1 MKRENSNSDVQLE
14 AERIIGNLL
23 SEHLNIDLEFNKKIF
38 LGQTHVI
45 VDAYS
50 KSASLVGEIFAHIG
64 KLKVAQ
70 QSKVQN
76 DILKM
81 IYIDSK
87 TGVQHRK
94 LIVVC
99 DNDLFDQLHN
109 GSWKSDVIKEFGIEV
124 IKIQIPPE
132 IRDKIIKAQ
141 CKQNLMV

>member
-23 SEHLNIDLEFNKKIF
+23 SEYLNINLEFNKKII

-50 KSASLVGEIFAHIG
+50 KLESILGEIFAHIG

-81 IYIDSK
+81 IYIDKK
-87 TGVQHRK
+87 TGIQHRK

-99 DNDLFDQLHN
+99 DSDLYDQLHN
-109 GSWKSDVIKEFGIEV
+109 GSWKSDVINEFGIKV
-124 IKIQIPPE
+124 IKIEIPQE

-141 CKQNLMV
+141 GKQNLMV